1 MIKKIFLLSLSI
13 ALVSFTIANELQIAI
28 DPITKKIYVTSGS
41 TTSTPIIQEQN
52 TGNSFNF
59 ANTYLSGSTITGQT
73 NTWTTIN
80 NTGEIVTPTI
90 QIDVSVWSSEFEQ
103 ALAWMHANGLTQYN
117 TPELYRPADRLTR
130 EEAAKIIWE
139 AYRKLGYPTTTK
151 NENCTFTDATQ
162 FDPTLIVNIQD
173 VCKRGLFQGSE
184 WQFLPT
190 ESLTKGQALAVLVR
204 MLEGKKSDESMAIW
218 WEKYH
223 QKWIT
228 IWLTT
233 DNNVGNFANPI
244 SREEIAI
251 FIYRTRDIVQDE
263 QRKIFSLNAMSQ
275 LNGTGT
281 TTEISDETHLQTVAS
296 GIDVSNDPELQEAIS
311 WMYENGFTMHQ
322 TTATFQ
328 PFTLLNR
335 EQAAKI
341 INTFAGLYGWAIN
354 LLPESSCTFT
364 DLGETPEDLI
374 PHIVNAC
381 RQGLIVGAWSKFNPK
396 QSMTKAQFIV
406 ALIRLLEWKQ
416 LDERVNP
423 RWKNYFELAR
433 AIEVVTAGDAIT
445 FDNSIT
451 RYEVAVFLYR
461 FKVKYLILKNLN
473 NSRLPNEIVSML
485 SGSIKTSVSGLPEA
499 EVFVN
504 VPLLSDSN
512 FSIGYIDTFG
522 TRQKIVKTS
531 RENFFTNN
539 LVRYG
544 DIYDMETDAKIG
556 TVTFIIGNGF
566 LIEGRMRYT
575 AGTTDYVLTA
585 IPGNQSLYAIRTV
598 NKATQTDTG
607 AITNTGS
614 TNTGIV
620 ASGSLIT
627 TGTITTGSVATG
639 STATGSAQ

>member
-1 MIKKIFLLSLSI
+1 MIKKIFLLSIGI
-13 ALVSFTIANELQIAI
+13 ALASFTIANELQIAI
-28 DPITKKIYVTSGS
+28 DPVTKKIYVTSGS
-41 TTSTPIIQEQN
+41 ADTPIVQEQN

-59 ANTYLSGSTITGQT
+59 ADAYISGSVLSGEV
-73 NTWTTIN
+73 NTWTTLDS
-80 NTGEIVTPTI
+80 NTGEVVAPTI
-90 QIDVSVWSSEFEQ
+90 EIDISVWSSEFDQ
-103 ALAWMHANGLTQYN
+103 ALAWMYANGLTRYN
-117 TPELYRPADRLTR
+117 NSQEYRPNDSLTR

-139 AYRKLGYPTTTK
+139 AYRKLGYPITTK
-151 NENCTFTDATQ
+151 NESCSFTDASQ
-162 FDPTLIVNIQD
+162 FDPTLVVNIQD
-173 VCKRGLFQGSE
+173 VCKRWLFQGSQGE
-184 WQFLPT
+184 FLPT
-190 ESLTKGQALAVLVR
+190 ESMTKGQALAVLVR

-223 QKWIT
+223 QKWVT

-233 DNNVGNFANPI
+233 DTNVDNFASPI
-244 SREEIAI
+244 TREEIAI

-275 LNGTGT
+275 LNTTGT
-281 TTEISDETHLQTVAS
+281 STPISNEQHLQTVAS

-322 TTATFQ
+322 TTTTFQ

-354 LLPESSCTFT
+354 LLPESSCAFT

-381 RQGLIVGAWSKFNPK
+381 RQWLVVGAGSKFNPK
-396 QSMTKAQFIV
+396 ESMTKAQFIV
-406 ALIRLLEWKQ
+406 ALIRLLEGKQ
-416 LDERVNP
+416 LDERVDP

-445 FDNSIT
+445 FDNAIT

-485 SGSIKTSVSGLPEA
+485 SGSIKTGISGLPEA

-504 VPLLSDSN
+504 VPLLADSN

-522 TRQKIVKTS
+522 TRQKIVRTS

-544 DIYDMETDAKIG
+544 DIIDMETDEKIG

-575 AGTTDYVLTA
+575 AGATDYVLTA
-585 IPGNQSLYAIRTV
+585 IPGNQSLYALRTV
-598 NKATQTDTG
+598 NKAIQTDTG
-607 AITNTGS
+607 S
-614 TNTGIV
+614 V
-620 ASGSLIT
+620 
-627 TGTITTGSVATG
+627 ITTGSVSTGSTNTG
-639 STATGSAQ
+639 STATGSVQ

>member
-1 MIKKIFLLSLSI
+1 MIKKIFLLSLGI
-13 ALVSFTIANELQIAI
+13 ALAGFAIANELQIAI
-28 DPITKKIYVTSGS
+28 DPITKEIYVTSGS
-41 TTSTPIIQEQN
+41 ATNTPVVQQQN

-59 ANTYLSGSTITGQT
+59 ANVYLSGSTTTGTTT
-73 NTWTTIN
+73 NTETETAITTA
-80 NTGEIVTPTI
+80 PTI
-90 QIDVSVWSSEFEQ
+90 EIDTSASSSEFTQ

-117 TPELYRPADRLTR
+117 TAETYRPADRLTR
-130 EEAAKIIWE
+130 EEAAKIIGE

-151 NENCTFTDATQ
+151 NENCTFSDADW
-162 FDPTLIVNIQD
+162 FDPTLVTNIQD
-173 VCKRGLFQGSE
+173 VCKRWLFQGSQ

-190 ESLTKGQALAVLVR
+190 ESMTKGQSLAVLIR

-223 QKWIT
+223 QKWVT
-228 IWLTT
+228 IGLTT
-233 DNNVGNFANPI
+233 DINVNNFENPI
-244 SREEIAI
+244 TREEIAI
-251 FIYRTRDIVQDE
+251 FIYRTRNIVQDE

-275 LNGTGT
+275 LNATGT
-281 TTEISDETHLQTVAS
+281 STQITNEEHLQTVAS

-381 RQGLIVGAWSKFNPK
+381 RQWLVVGVGNTFNPK

-406 ALIRLLEWKQ
+406 ALIRLLEGKQ
-416 LDERVNP
+416 LDERTDP
-423 RWKNYFELAR
+423 WWKNYFELAR

-445 FDNSIT
+445 FDNAIT

-485 SGSIKTSVSGLPEA
+485 SWSIKTGISGLPEA

-504 VPLLSDSN
+504 VPLLADSN

-522 TRQKIVKTS
+522 TRQKIVRTS

-598 NKATQTDTG
+598 NRTTQTNTWT
-607 AITNTGS
+607 TNTQI
-614 TNTGIV
+614 N
-620 ASGSLIT
+620 
-627 TGTITTGSVATG
+627 TGTITTGSVTTWTTNTWTTNTGTVSTG
-639 STATGSAQ
+639 SVQ

>member
-1 MIKKIFLLSLSI
+1 MKKVFLLSLGI
-13 ALVSFTIANELQIAI
+13 ALAGFALANEPQIVI
-28 DPITKKIYVTSGS
+28 DPVTKKIYVTTGTA
-41 TTSTPIIQEQN
+41 TTTPIVQPQ
-52 TGNSFNF
+52 TSGNSFNF
-59 ANTYLSGSTITGQT
+59 ANTYLSGTTTTTGSTTA
-73 NTWTTIN
+73 
-80 NTGEIVTPTI
+80 NTGTIAPTI
-90 QIDVSVWSSEFEQ
+90 EITTSTTSEFEQ

-117 TPELYRPADRLTR
+117 TPEAYRPADRLTR
-130 EEAAKIIWE
+130 EEAAKIIGE

-151 NENCTFTDATQ
+151 NENCTFNDATE
-162 FDPTLIVNIQD
+162 FDPTLTVNIQD
-173 VCKRGLFQGSE
+173 VCRRWLFQGSQG
-184 WQFLPT
+184 QFLPT
-190 ESLTKGQALAVLVR
+190 ESMTKWQALAVLVR

-218 WEKYH
+218 WENYH
-223 QKWIT
+223 KKWLT
-228 IWLTT
+228 IGLTT
-233 DNNVGNFANPI
+233 DVNVDNFASPI
-244 SREEIAI
+244 TREEIAI

-275 LNGTGT
+275 LNATGT
-281 TTEISDETHLQTVAS
+281 STEISNDQHLQTIAS
-296 GIDVSNDPELQEAIS
+296 GIDVSNDPELQEAVS

-322 TTATFQ
+322 TTNAFQ

-341 INTFAGLYGWAIN
+341 INTFAWLYGWAIN

-374 PHIVNAC
+374 PHIINAC
-381 RQGLIVGAWSKFNPK
+381 RQWLVVGVGNTFNPK

-406 ALIRLLEWKQ
+406 ALIRLLEGKQ
-416 LDERVNP
+416 LDERTDP
-423 RWKNYFELAR
+423 WWKNYFELAR
-433 AIEVVTAGDAIT
+433 AIEVVAAGDAIT
-445 FDNSIT
+445 FDNAIT

-485 SGSIKTSVSGLPEA
+485 SGSIKTGISGLPEW

-504 VPLLSDSN
+504 VPLLTDSN

-522 TRQKIVKTS
+522 TRQKIVKSS
-531 RENFFTNN
+531 RESFFTNN

-544 DIYDMETDAKIG
+544 DIYDMETEAKIG

-566 LIEGRMRYT
+566 LIEWRMRYT

-598 NKATQTDTG
+598 TRTTQTT
-607 AITNTGS
+607 TGS
-614 TNTGIV
+614 TNTQTNTGTV
-620 ASGSLIT
+620 ATGSAT
-627 TGTITTGSVATG
+627 TGTTNTGTVTTGSV
-639 STATGSAQ
+639 Q